1 MEQARAAV
9 CNAFGIALAG
19 DVDTPPLGVYS
30 IPELAMVGMTK
41 EQARAEEI

>member
-19 DVDTPPLGVYS
+19 DVDTPPPLGVYS
-30 IPELAMVGMTK
+30 IPTLAMVGMTE
-41 EQARAEEI
+41 EQA